1 MKIQIYKTYEEM
13 SSAAADLVTAQIL
26 MKPDC
31 HMGLTAGQTPI
42 GMFAELVKRY
52 QAHQVSFA
60 DCTLYNLEEMA
71 DVAPDDPTSLRVKF
85 FHKHFLD
92 HVDASDAQLIL
103 PDGLADGIDEACR
116 KYDELMDNL
125 PDKRLDF
132 QILGIGADG
141 HIGMN
146 KPNENLTGA
155 AHLVRNMA
163 GRPTCAMGL
172 RHIWFSKKILLIA
185 NGEAKAD
192 AVAKM
197 YNGPITTQVP
207 ASLLQLHPDVTV
219 MLDEEAACKL

>member
-1 MKIQIYKTYEEM
+1 MKIQIYKTYDEM
-13 SSAAADLVTAQIL
+13 SSAAADLVVAQLL

-31 HMGLTAGQTPI
+31 HLGLTAGQTPI

-52 QAHQVSFA
+52 QEHHISFA

-71 DVAPDDPTSLRVKF
+71 DVAPDDPTSLRSKF
-85 FHKHFLD
+85 FHHHFLD
-92 HVDASDAQLIL
+92 HVDATDEQLIL

-116 KYDELMDNL
+116 KYDELMDKL
-125 PDKRLDF
+125 PDGRLDM

-146 KPNENLTGA
+146 RPNENLIGA
-155 AHLVRNMA
+155 AHLVHNMA

-207 ASLLQLHPDVTV
+207 ASLLQLHPDVTI
-219 MLDEEAACKL
+219 MLDEPAASKL